1 MQINCI
7 AIDDDPVA
15 LMNIEQFIIVTPF
28 LNLIATCESAFAALE
43 VLDRNKVDLIFTD
56 IDMPE
61 LNGMEFVKSLLNRP
75 KVVFTTSY
83 TEFAVEGFKVDAIDY
98 LVKPFDY
105 SQFLNAAN
113 KAKKNI
119 GSIGLENKVQ
129 SENNDHIFV
138 KSDYMVIKVR
148 FDDIKYIQG
157 MHEYVQIHFL
167 NQKPIMTLIS
177 LKKLGEQLPGNKFM
191 RVHKSYIVNLNHI
204 TTIERNKIV
213 YQDNVRIPVGESFK
227 KKFQEFIDKKFLG

>member
-15 LMNIEQFIIVTPF
+15 LMNIEQFIIGTPF
-28 LNLIATCESAFAALE
+28 LNLIATCESAFAAME
-43 VLDRNKVDLIFTD
+43 VLDKNIVDLIFTD

-61 LNGMEFVKSLLNRP
+61 FTGMEFVKSLLNKP
-75 KVVFTTSY
+75 KVIFTTSY
-83 TEFAVEGFKVDAIDY
+83 TEFAVEGFKVEAIDY

-105 SQFLNAAN
+105 GQFLNAAN

-119 GSIGLENKVQ
+119 SSTLGHEVQ
-129 SENNDHIFV
+129 SEKDDHIFV
-138 KSDYMVIKVR
+138 KSDYMVTKVR
-148 FDDIKYIQG
+148 FDDIKFIQG

-167 NQKPIMTLIS
+167 NEKPITTLVS
-177 LKKLGEQLPGNKFM
+177 LKKLDEQLPENKFM
-191 RVHKSYIVNLNHI
+191 RVHKSYIVNLNHV

-213 YQDNVRIPVGESFK
+213 YQNNVRIPVGESYK
-227 KKFQEFIDKKFLG
+227 KKFQEFIDKKYLG